1 MKSEYILYD
10 NSKLEEI
17 LKLQYENVTIKEEKI
32 VKSKNSLISF
42 VINDDNEESARILSK
57 IDQAITSK
65 FKVEMIKNEGLEY
78 IHGILFKL
86 INQFELNIRKLLYL
100 LNEKNDNNKLERFKN
115 QIEDKTFDEIFKF
128 LFIDESFNKNITE
141 KINRGNLNK
150 SELLKIIS
158 DIEEKPFWSKVFPKY
173 NNCFLQNH
181 YNELRNYR
189 NDIMHAHNI
198 SWETSKKII
207 DIYSRAN
214 GELTFICLS
223 LVEGNIFFDINEI
236 CKGINA
242 FIESESFQKITESI
256 KAFVEWCEP
265 KAKNFTHILN
275 NIVGIFMDEK

>member
-17 LKLQYENVTIKEEKI
+17 LKLQYENVKIKEEKI

>member
-1 MKSEYILYD
+1 M
-10 NSKLEEI
+10 
-17 LKLQYENVTIKEEKI
+17 
-32 VKSKNSLISF
+32 
-42 VINDDNEESARILSK
+42 
-57 IDQAITSK
+57 
-65 FKVEMIKNEGLEY
+65 
-78 IHGILFKL
+78 
-86 INQFELNIRKLLYL
+86 

>member
-236 CKGINA
+236 CKGIDA